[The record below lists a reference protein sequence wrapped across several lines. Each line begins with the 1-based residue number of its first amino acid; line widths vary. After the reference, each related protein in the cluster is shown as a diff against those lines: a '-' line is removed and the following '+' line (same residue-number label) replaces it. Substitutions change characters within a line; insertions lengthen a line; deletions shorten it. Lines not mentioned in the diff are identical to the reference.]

1 MASRTRAFAFAAAC
15 LLAVGA
21 SACALVLAQPAAA
34 SPGIG
39 PCPVFPST
47 SHWNQRVDTL
57 PVLRRSN
64 RMIRALGPGTPLHPD
79 FGSGRWQGQRIGI
92 PFATVSG
99 SQQGLPVRFSDAAY
113 SDNEPYPIPPDV
125 PIEDRPDRHAL
136 IVDLGRCRLYE
147 LYQLRPLDGDLPG
160 DGLLPGGLLWA
171 AGSGA
176 TWDLRSAALRPN
188 GWTSADAAGL
198 PIFPGLVRYD
208 EVRAGE
214 IRHALRVAVPK
225 IRNKWVYPARHAAG
239 DSTNPSYPAFGQRL
253 RLKRRVNV
261 KRFPRQTRPIVR
273 ALQRYGMLIA
283 DHGPW
288 HLTGAPNEGWD
299 MNQVFSIERRLKARD
314 FEFVDTSSLPRPAR

>member
-1 MASRTRAFAFAAAC
+1 MASRTRAFTSAAAC
-15 LLAVGA
+15 LLSVGA
-21 SACALVLAQPAAA
+21 FAWVLIQPAGA

-39 PCPVFPST
+39 PCPVFPKE
-47 SHWNQRVDTL
+47 SHWNQRVDRL
-57 PVLRRSN
+57 PVLRRSD
-64 RMIRALGPGTPLHPD
+64 RMIRALGPRTPLHPD
-79 FGSGRWQGQRIGI
+79 FGSGRWRGQKIGI
-92 PFATVSG
+92 PFVTVSG
-99 SQQGLPVRFSDAAY
+99 NELALPVRFSDAAY
-113 SDNEPYPIPPDV
+113 SDHEPYPIPADV

-136 IVDLGRCRLYE
+136 VVDLGNCRLYE
-147 LYQLRPLDGDLPG
+147 LYELRALEADLAA
-160 DGLLPGGLLWA
+160 DALLPPGPLWA

-176 TWDLRSAALRPN
+176 TWDLRSTKLRPN

-208 EVRAGE
+208 EVKAGE

-253 RLKRRVNV
+253 RLKRSVDV
-261 KRFPRQTRPIVR
+261 DRFPRQTRPIVR
-273 ALQRYGMLIA
+273 ALKRYGMLVA

-299 MNQVFSIERRLKARD
+299 MTQVFSIKYRLKVRD
-314 FEFVDTSSLPRPAR
+314 FEFVDTSSLPHPGR